1 MIKKAFVLISVV
13 GLIQLFI
20 IACCTDSKTYYNR
33 ITNIEVENC
42 NLTTELVD
50 SSIVSQDDFRM
61 RLTILEETFAQV
73 FNPSFMINSACAL
86 VDCED
91 NFVGMKSDIK
101 DFTISCNKEILN
113 THADEPIDYDK
124 LNVYKVGFTEDSKNQ
139 RKTIIE
145 WIDIL
150 NNGGYLLAF
159 EWYFEF
165 NETITS
171 DDYLKFKL
179 YIKQEDGTE
188 FEIETNSIMIE

>member
-20 IACCTDSKTYYNR
+20 IACCPDSKTYYNR

-50 SSIVSQDDFRM
+50 SSIVSQNDFRM